1 METAKCDHFV
11 TDRNWYYKL
20 NVNTIGGVTLNVITF
35 IGFHCSWITT
45 TLNLFF
51 ERAEYLNFLVP
62 ITSFYAKS
70 RATHILDWKVF

>member
-35 IGFHCSWITT
+35 IGFHCSWIMI
-45 TLNLFF
+45 FF
-51 ERAEYLNFLVP
+51 LYYDDTKVVFW
-62 ITSFYAKS
+62 KS
-70 RATHILDWKVF
+70 RIFKFSCTYYEFLCKK